1 MSDATVEQRKYEISI
16 EEAGPARKRLQIKVA
31 PEVINEKIA
40 DSMGTLAT
48 QTQLPGFRKGRA
60 PKALLERRFGKSVRS
75 ETKNQ
80 IVADAYAVAIE
91 EHKLRP
97 VGEPEP
103 VGDLEAIEIVD
114 GKPLEFAVE
123 IEVVPEFDLPDL
135 ENIEIKKPVIEVTQ
149 DFIEAELE
157 RQCTQGGEVVPVESG
172 FKEGDRILGAGRVTK
187 EGEDEPFF
195 EHDKIDVIVPGD
207 ADGGRGQV
215 LGLLID
221 GVAKA
226 LKNKKVGDAVDFDA
240 VGPESHE
247 LEHIRGKKL
256 QIHIDVTEG
265 QRIEPATVQSVVD
278 QYGLGS
284 EEILREQIQIALEQ
298 RRDEE
303 QRAAMREQICQHL
316 LESVDFDLPKQL
328 SETQAARMLER
339 QRLEMLY
346 RGGLSADEVE
356 RRLAEIRAETEAQS
370 QSRLKLSFIMN
381 RLAEHFGIEVS
392 DQEVNG
398 RIAQIAAQRGVRPE
412 QLRAEMIQSGAVQ
425 QLAIQIREHKSADRV
440 IDKADVTEIP
450 ADEWN
455 KIHEERTGKK
465 KTSKKKTTTKK
476 KTTSKKTSSKKTTT
490 KKKTT
495 SKKKT
500 T

>member
-1 MSDATVEQRKYEISI
+1 MSDTTVEQRKYEITI
-16 EEAGPARKRLQIKVA
+16 EDAGPARKRLSITVA
-31 PEVINEKIA
+31 PEVIDEKIS

-60 PKALLERRFGKSVRS
+60 PKALLERRFGKSVRT

-135 ENIEIKKPVIEVTQ
+135 ENIEVKKPVIDVTQ
-149 DFIEAELE
+149 EYIEAELD
-157 RQCTQGGEVVPVESG
+157 RQCTQAGEVVPVESG
-172 FKEGDRILGAGRVTK
+172 FSEGDRIIGSGSVTK
-187 EGEDEPFF
+187 EGDDDPFF
-195 EHDKIDVIVPGD
+195 SHDTIDIIVPGD
-207 ADGGRGQV
+207 ADDGRGQV

-221 GVAKA
+221 GVADAIKG
-226 LKNKKVGDAVDFDA
+226 KKIGDALDFEA

-247 LEHIRGKKL
+247 LEHIRGQKL
-256 QIHIDVTEG
+256 KIHIDITEG
-265 QRIEPATVQSVVD
+265 HRIEPATPQAVVD

-284 EEILREQIQIALEQ
+284 EDILREQIQIALEQ

-316 LESVDFDLPKQL
+316 LETVDFELPKRL

-356 RRLAEIRAETEAQS
+356 RRLAEIREETEAQS

-381 RLAEHFGIEVS
+381 RLAEHFGVEVS

-440 IDKADVTEIP
+440 IDKASVTEIP

-455 KIHEERTGKK
+455 VIAEEKSAARK
-465 KTSKKKTTTKK
+465 KTGSKKKKTTTKK
-476 KTTSKKTSSKKTTT
+476 TGS

-500 T
+500 AKKTSDD